1 MGKQNLSA
9 SLLTTFND
17 YYQRTIQKHLN
28 DSPLLESML
37 GYHLGWLDA
46 EGHPAK
52 INPGKQIRPLLTL
65 LSCGAMGGQ
74 PEDALA
80 MAAGIELIHNF
91 SLIHDDVMDNSDL
104 RRGRP
109 TVWKQWGVNQAI
121 NAGDGAYGISFQ
133 MVAETDVPNLDPQ
146 TIVYAERILAK
157 ACVDTVKGQMLD
169 ISFES
174 RDDVQA
180 DEYRLMVELKT
191 GPLLGAALAGGAIF
205 AGAPISQA
213 DTLVAIGR
221 HLGIAFQIQDDV
233 LGIWGKPEETGKS
246 ASDDLTAKK
255 KSLPILWAYEHLAA
269 DVVVELREL
278 YQHPAP
284 LPTDITARLYDIL
297 TADGVQEAI
306 QAEAQSHYT
315 EVVQGL
321 ETQYPTP
328 SDYRDELFNIV
339 AFIVNRAY

>member
-1 MGKQNLSA
+1 MSNQNLSV

-17 YYQRTIQKHLN
+17 YYQRTIQKHLI
-28 DSPLLESML
+28 DSPLLEAML

-65 LSCGAMGGQ
+65 LSCGAMGGK
-74 PEDALA
+74 PEDVLA
-80 MAAGIELIHNF
+80 MAAAIELIHNF
-91 SLIHDDVMDNSDL
+91 SLIHDDVMDHSDL

-109 TVWKQWGVNQAI
+109 TVWNLWGVNQAI
-121 NAGDGAYGISFQ
+121 NTGDGAYGLSFQ
-133 MVAETDVPNLDPQ
+133 IVAETEVPNLDPRV
-146 TIVYAERILAK
+146 IVHAERILAK

-205 AGAPISQA
+205 AGTPISQA
-213 DTLVAIGR
+213 ETLISIGR

-255 KSLPILWAYEHLAA
+255 KSLPILWAYEHLTPM
-269 DVVVELREL
+269 VVSELHEL

-284 LPTDITARLYDIL
+284 LPADITTRLYDIL
-297 TADGVQEAI
+297 TAEGVREAI
-306 QAEAQSHYT
+306 QGEAQKHYT
-315 EVVQGL
+315 EVVNGL
-321 ETQYPTP
+321 EAQYPIS
-328 SDYRDELFNIV
+328 SDYRDELFKIV
-339 AFIVNRAY
+339 AFVVNRAY